1 MKLRSAS
8 PEDLVG
14 YTRLNLQICGQT
26 CFAVSKGYRKS
37 LASSSKCVLGTL
49 ASFDSIMVEV
59 ESARICK
66 TIIT

>member
-1 MKLRSAS
+1 MPP

-14 YTRLNLQICGQT
+14 HIGLHLQICGQA
-26 CFAVSKGYRKS
+26 CFAISRGYRKS

-49 ASFDSIMVEV
+49 ASFDSIMGEV